1 MPLTSQ
7 PPSLPT
13 GPSWPDMPGA
23 GLALLGF
30 LALVAVACWLRVW
43 YLRHGG
49 RQPRSVSGK
58 PVASVL
64 QLRAQLKLDVMTTLY
79 AVEWADGRQ
88 VLISICK
95 GHAPAL
101 LDHAPPA
108 PQTPQHEEA
117 NR

>member
-1 MPLTSQ
+1 MPQSSQ
-7 PPSLPT
+7 TPSLPA
-13 GPSWPDMPGA
+13 GPSWPDFPGA
-23 GLALLGF
+23 GLALLGA
-30 LALVAVACWLRVW
+30 LALVAMACWLRVW
-43 YLRHGG
+43 YLRRGG

-58 PVASVL
+58 PAASVL
-64 QLRAQLKLDVMTTLY
+64 QLRAQLRLDAMTTLY

-88 VLISICK
+88 ALISICK